1 MSYEEVIARVMRVAS
16 IVELDAK
23 NQDNKERMKEIIN
36 LARILKFQTN
46 EVQQELND
54 LKEWVAQDIEMSKDD
69 FDKYWREQRV
79 NFYK

>member
-54 LKEWVAQDIEMSKDD
+54 LKEWVAQYIEMSQDD
-69 FDKYWREQRV
+69 FDKYWRQQRV